1 MRDELIGQTERVY
14 LLQMSEHREKE
25 SRKRKLRHMTMITMT
40 TITVTTITMMWCRY
54 GTHSPSPRNLH
65 ERPTRTSLSKEK
77 IAKKAKVNLRYCYSC
92 LPALALQSPIDLLFA
107 GSQNEGSDTGRHKD
121 TAAAPPRRRPSAS
134 PSQSGVVGASS
145 LTLCSP
151 L

>member
-1 MRDELIGQTERVY
+1 
-14 LLQMSEHREKE
+14 
-25 SRKRKLRHMTMITMT
+25 MTMMTRTTITVATITMT
-40 TITVTTITMMWCRY
+40 TITVATITMMWCRY

-77 IAKKAKVNLRYCYSC
+77 IAKKAKVHSRYSR
-92 LPALALQSPIDLLFA
+92 LSALALQSPIDLLFA